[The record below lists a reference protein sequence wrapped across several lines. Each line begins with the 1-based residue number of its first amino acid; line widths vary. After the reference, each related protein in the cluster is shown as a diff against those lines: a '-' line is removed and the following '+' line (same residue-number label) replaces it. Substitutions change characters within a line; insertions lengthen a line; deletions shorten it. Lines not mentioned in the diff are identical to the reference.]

1 MSSSAGDEPTLLF
14 LHIPK
19 TGGTTL
25 SRILREQYAP
35 DRIFH
40 VRDPEQRSAPRHS
53 PHHGSLA
60 DFARLP
66 EAQRGRFDCVLGH
79 FAFGVHELIP
89 RPSRYL
95 TLLRDPVARC
105 VSLHRQ
111 YVHHHVAAGTF
122 TLADAPS
129 LATYLSRTP
138 AVLRGQP
145 VHLLAG
151 REHAERDADEA
162 DLETAR
168 AHLRHPGT
176 IVGTLERFDETMV
189 VAARAFGWRPSNYGI
204 ENRTS
209 RYALATPPAALARI
223 RAADRLERRLY
234 EQADAQLREA
244 IAAYGPGF
252 ERDLARLRR
261 RNAAERLGRG
271 ATRLRERVRSGVR
284 AFMDRAARP

>member
-1 MSSSAGDEPTLLF
+1 MNSSPRDEPTLLF

-25 SRILREQYAP
+25 SRILREQYPP

-40 VRDPEQRSAPRHS
+40 VRDPEQGLAPRHS

-60 DFARLP
+60 DFVRLP
-66 EAQRGRFDCVLGH
+66 EAQRARFDCVLGH
-79 FAFGVHELIP
+79 FAFGVHEFIP
-89 RPSRYL
+89 RRSRYL
-95 TLLRDPVARC
+95 TLLREPVARC

-151 REHAERDADEA
+151 RNHADRDADEQ

-168 AHLRHPGT
+168 TNLRHPGT

-189 VAARAFGWRPSNYGI
+189 VAARAFGWRPFGYGI

-209 RYALATPPAALARI
+209 RYALATPPEVLARI
-223 RAADRLERRLY
+223 RAADDVERRLC
-234 EQADAQLREA
+234 EQADAQLSEA
-244 IAAYGPGF
+244 IAGYGPGF
-252 ERDLARLRR
+252 DRDLARLRR
-261 RNAAERLGRG
+261 RTAAERLGRG
-271 ATRLRERVRSGVR
+271 ATRFRERVRSGVC
-284 AFMDRAARP
+284 AFVRRAARP